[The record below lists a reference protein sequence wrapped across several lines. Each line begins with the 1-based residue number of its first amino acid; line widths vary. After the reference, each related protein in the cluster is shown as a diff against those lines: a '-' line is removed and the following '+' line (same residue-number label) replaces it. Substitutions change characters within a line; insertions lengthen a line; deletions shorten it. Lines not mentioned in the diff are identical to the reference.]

1 MKTIEDKLNVI
12 DKKVDLLLYKHDTH
26 LERTSKL
33 EDKVGKILLGS
44 WAVVVIISALV
55 GPKMFEVFRFLI

>member
-1 MKTIEDKLNVI
+1 MKEIEDKLNVI

-26 LERTSKL
+26 LERTFKL

-44 WAVVVIISALV
+44 WAVVVIIASFV